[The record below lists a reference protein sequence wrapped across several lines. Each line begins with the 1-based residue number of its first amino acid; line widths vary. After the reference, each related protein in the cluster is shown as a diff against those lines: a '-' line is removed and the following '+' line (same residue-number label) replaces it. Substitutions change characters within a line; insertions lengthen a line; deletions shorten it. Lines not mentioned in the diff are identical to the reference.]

1 MYVTRD
7 NNSHKGKTM
16 NYQALKFIA
25 TAMETFLK
33 NEKKLDLEYCYGKEF
48 LAAVQDM
55 LTATKNLM
63 KFF

>member
-1 MYVTRD
+1 
-7 NNSHKGKTM
+7 M

-33 NEKKLDLEYCYGKEF
+33 NGEKKHGKEF
-48 LAAVQDM
+48 LAAVQNM

>member
-1 MYVTRD
+1 
-7 NNSHKGKTM
+7 M

-33 NEKKLDLEYCYGKEF
+33 NEEKKYGKEF